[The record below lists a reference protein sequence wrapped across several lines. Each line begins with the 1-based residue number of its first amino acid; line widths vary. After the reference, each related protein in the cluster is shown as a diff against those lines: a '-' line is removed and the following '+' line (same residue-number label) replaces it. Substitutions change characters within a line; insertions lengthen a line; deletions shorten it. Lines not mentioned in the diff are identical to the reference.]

1 MTYPMSYARWIPSLT
16 QDLMLWLGSHPASTY
31 ASFIYYLR
39 PSISMERNSVGGKHV
54 GEGCFLHA
62 LLPRAEHCVT
72 FVPSGAQG
80 GLAVIFSLSQEVL
93 SDPPK
98 EVRA

>member
-1 MTYPMSYARWIPSLT
+1 M
-16 QDLMLWLGSHPASTY
+16 
-31 ASFIYYLR
+31 
-39 PSISMERNSVGGKHV
+39 GGKHV

-80 GLAVIFSLSQEVL
+80 GLAVSFSLGQEVL

-98 EVRA
+98 GGESISPFHARGSVFS